1 MSRHN
6 KWSKIKNK
14 KGATDAKRGAAFTK
28 LARMLTVAAKE
39 GGADPDMNFKLRL
52 AIDAGRAVNMPKDT
66 IERAIARATGSAD
79 GNAIVS
85 QTYEAFGPGGVGLV
99 IEAVTDNTNRTS
111 GSIKSTLT
119 KGGGNLGAPGS
130 VTWQFERKGVI
141 RIAGVAD
148 ELTLIEAGAEDIVQ
162 EEGGTTIQ
170 TSPEN
175 FKSVLDALAV
185 KKITAEYSGLEWVPK
200 QTVPTDETI
209 SAAIT
214 KLVETLEDDDD
225 VSAVFTNEA

>member
-1 MSRHN
+1 MSRHSH
-6 KWSKIKNK
+6 WSKIKRT
-14 KGATDAKRGAAFTK
+14 KGAEDAKRGAVFTK
-28 LARMLTVAAKE
+28 LSRAISVAARE
-39 GGADPDMNFKLRL
+39 GGGDAAMNFKLRL

-66 IERAIARATGSAD
+66 IERAIARAAGVGEGD
-79 GNAIVS
+79 AIVS

-111 GSIKSTLT
+111 GSIKSILT

-141 RIAGVAD
+141 RAGVAD
-148 ELTLIEAGAEDIVQ
+148 ELMLIEAGAEDIVQ
-162 EEGGTTIQ
+162 EEGGSTIQ
-170 TSPEN
+170 TSPEH

-185 KKITAEYSGLEWVPK
+185 KKITPEYSGLEWVPK
-200 QTVPTDETI
+200 QTVPTDEVTN
-209 SAAIT
+209 AAVA
-214 KLVETLEDDDD
+214 KLVEALEDDDD